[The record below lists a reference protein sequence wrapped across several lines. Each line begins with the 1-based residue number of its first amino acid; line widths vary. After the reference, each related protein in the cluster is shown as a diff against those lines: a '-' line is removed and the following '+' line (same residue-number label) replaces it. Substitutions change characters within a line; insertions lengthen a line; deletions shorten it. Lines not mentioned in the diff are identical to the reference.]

1 LEYLYQE
8 HTFVMDL
15 KLNKTMKKIFL
26 TTAIAALF
34 TANVFAFNG
43 VTKNEDEG
51 AANVSYSVINK
62 FKADFSGAKNVTWVV
77 TSNTQKAEFTVE
89 DVKMTAFYD
98 LRGEFLGVTQYVD
111 YKTIPSKA
119 KEEIASKY
127 KNYNVKN
134 VIKFDTNSADPN
146 IEATVYFVD
155 LKSAS
160 EELLVRVTP
169 SAGVYFFQQ
178 VK

>member
-1 LEYLYQE
+1 
-8 HTFVMDL
+8 
-15 KLNKTMKKIFL
+15 MKKIFL

-43 VTKNEDEG
+43 TAKIEDEG
-51 AANVSYSVINK
+51 SANVSYAVVNK
-62 FKADFSGAKNVTWVV
+62 FKADFSGAKNVTWTV
-77 TSNTQKAEFTVE
+77 TSNTQKAEFMVD

-111 YKTIPSKA
+111 YKSIPAKA
-119 KEEIASKY
+119 KEQIASKY
-127 KNYNVKN
+127 KGYDVKS
-134 VIKFDTNSADPN
+134 VIKFDTNSSDPN
-146 IEATVYFVD
+146 IESTVYFVD
-155 LKSAS
+155 LKNTA

-169 SAGVYFFQQ
+169 SANVYYFQQ

>member
-1 LEYLYQE
+1 
-8 HTFVMDL
+8 
-15 KLNKTMKKIFL
+15 MKKIFL

-43 VTKNEDEG
+43 ATKIEDEG
-51 AANVSYSVINK
+51 TANVSYSVINK
-62 FKADFSGAKNVTWVV
+62 FKADFSGAKNVNWVV
-77 TSNTQKAEFTVE
+77 TSNTQKAEFTIE

-119 KEEIASKY
+119 KKEIAAKY
-127 KNYNVKN
+127 KDYSVSE
-134 VIKFDTNSADPN
+134 VIKLETNGADSSLDS
-146 IEATVYFVD
+146 TVYFVD
-155 LKSAS
+155 VKNGS
-160 EELLVRVTP
+160 EEVLLRVTP
-169 SAGVYFFQQ
+169 AANVYFFQQ